1 MPDGGGHDPLN
12 LLSPDGITGMSV
24 GVISSMVAGLLDKMP
39 GVTLF
44 VTSVA
49 AALLTGIVLPVA
61 IGRGYTWSDWLGV
74 ICVLCGLFAGLL
86 FTLANVVKRRWLARG
101 DEAADGLWT
110 ITVGKLLPKK
120 DSPK

>member
-1 MPDGGGHDPLN
+1 MPDGHDPLN

-49 AALLTGIVLPVA
+49 AALLTGVVLPIA
-61 IGRGYTWSDWLGV
+61 IRVGYTWGDWLGV
-74 ICVLCGLFAGLL
+74 ICVLCGLSAGLF
-86 FTLANVVKRRWLARG
+86 FTLANIVKRRWLARG
-101 DEAADGLWT
+101 DEAADGLWMIT
-110 ITVGKLLPKK
+110 IGKILPKK
-120 DSPK
+120 DPK